1 MEAKWTPGP
10 WSIESETSH
19 NGEFAII
26 APDGTHPDP
35 WNIAQTYGSVG
46 HGEGEDEA
54 LANAR
59 LIAAAPDLAEAVR
72 RQVENIERWRET
84 GIPATPEESK
94 SIYEQLLAALTR
106 ATGG

>member
-46 HGEGEDEA
+46 HGEAEDEA

-59 LIAAAPDLAEAVR
+59 LIAAAPDLAEALR
-72 RQVENIERWRET
+72 L
-84 GIPATPEESK
+84 
-94 SIYEQLLAALTR
+94 LLADVEQYPAYQRPVHAVDVARSALTR